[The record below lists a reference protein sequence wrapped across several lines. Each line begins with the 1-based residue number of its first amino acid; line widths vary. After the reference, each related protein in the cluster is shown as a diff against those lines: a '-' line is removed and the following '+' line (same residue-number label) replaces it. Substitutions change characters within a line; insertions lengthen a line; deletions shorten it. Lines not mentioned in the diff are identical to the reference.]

1 MMTMNSVIMILRTP
15 NAFEGNAVAYV
26 GKHPTTP
33 AAISVHVI
41 YDGRNQMTD

>member
-1 MMTMNSVIMILRTP
+1 MITMKSVIMMFRTP

-26 GKHPTTP
+26 EKQPTTP

-41 YDGRNQMTD
+41 CDGEKSDD

>member
-1 MMTMNSVIMILRTP
+1 MMTMNSVIMIFRTP

-26 GKHPTTP
+26 EKHPTTP

-41 YDGRNQMTD
+41 YDGEESDD